1 MSLGRRR
8 WLMTVALGL
17 LSSSLSSPTLA
28 QPSAKARIVR
38 RWETGN
44 SLLAP
49 LAAANGLVL
58 CGGDERLALFDPDT
72 DQPRWQIAHA
82 LPGGMVFRPRIAGDV
97 ALCGGEEAL
106 GAWQLSTGKPLW
118 RRPAEQ
124 QTGVACVHQGRVF
137 VGDGHQL
144 LCLDLH
150 SGREYWRFAAVP
162 DTLISYAAAAADNTL
177 YVGPGDGRLYALDVS
192 DGRLRWTLN
201 HIEEWQ
207 YLRQLHVA
215 GEVLV
220 AGSYKEM
227 LYGIDRA
234 RGEVL
239 WRFNAGNFI
248 NSQHI
253 ANGVAY
259 LWSPTGWL
267 YAIDTRNGELRWR
280 HRTTDYRGSTGN
292 WASILAELVVL
303 QDRLYALDL
312 DNMLHIL
319 DATHGREVL
328 RLKLPES
335 VRPFVLPLAANRL
348 MFGTQSGE
356 LIQVVAE

>member
-8 WLMTVALGL
+8 WLTTVALGL
-17 LSSSLSSPTLA
+17 LTGSFTSPASA
-28 QPSAKARIVR
+28 QPSVKARIVR
-38 RWETGN
+38 RWKTGN
-44 SLLAP
+44 SRLAP

-58 CGGDERLALFDPDT
+58 CGGDERLALLDPDAK
-72 DQPRWQIAHA
+72 QPRWQTAHA
-82 LPGGMVFRPRIAGDV
+82 LPGGMVFRPRIAEDV

-106 GAWQLSTGKPLW
+106 GAWQISTGKLLW
-118 RRPAEQ
+118 QRTAQQ
-124 QTGVACVHQGRVF
+124 QTGVACLHQGRVF
-137 VGDGHQL
+137 IGDGHEL

-150 SGREYWRFAAVP
+150 SGHEYWRFAALP
-162 DTLISYAAAAADNTL
+162 DTLISYSPAAADNTL

-192 DGRLRWTLN
+192 DGSLRWTLN
-201 HIEEWQ
+201 RIEEWQ

-248 NSQHI
+248 NSQHL

-267 YAIDTRNGELRWR
+267 YAIDTGSGELRWR

-312 DNMLHIL
+312 DNVLHIL
-319 DATHGREVL
+319 DATQGHEVR

-335 VRPFVLPLAANRL
+335 VRPFVLPLASNRL
-348 MFGTQSGE
+348 MFGTQSGDV
-356 LIQVVAE
+356 IQVAAE